1 MLSKKTY
8 QRLFLII
15 WGSALLMMVSLG
27 AIAACKLPGKF
38 PEASCRQ
45 LKNSDVADLSVQELR
60 IMRSEIYARYGYI
73 FKTKLEKDHFN
84 RQPWYE
90 PQYPDIRDVFRKLT
104 SIERKN
110 ITFIKRQI
118 RSR

>member
-8 QRLFLII
+8 QRRLFLII
-15 WGSALLMMVSLG
+15 WGSALLMMASFT
-27 AIAACKLPGKF
+27 IAACEQPGKF
-38 PEASCRQ
+38 PEASCRR
-45 LKNSDVADLSVQELR
+45 LKNSDVADLSVQQLN

-73 FKTKLEKDHFN
+73 FKTESMKNYFN

-90 PQYPDIRDVFRKLT
+90 PRYPDIRDVFRKVIL
-104 SIERKN
+104 IERKN
-110 ITFIKRQI
+110 ISFIKRHV

>member
-15 WGSALLMMVSLG
+15 WGSALLMMISFD
-27 AIAACKLPGKF
+27 AIAACKQPGKF
-38 PEASCRQ
+38 PEASCRL
-45 LKNSDVADLSVQELR
+45 LKNSDVKKRSVWQLG

-73 FKTKLEKDHFN
+73 FKTETMKNYFN

-90 PQYPDIRDVFRKLT
+90 PRYPDIRDVFRKLT
-104 SIERKN
+104 KRERKN
-110 ITFIKRQI
+110 ISFIKRHV
-118 RSR
+118 RNR